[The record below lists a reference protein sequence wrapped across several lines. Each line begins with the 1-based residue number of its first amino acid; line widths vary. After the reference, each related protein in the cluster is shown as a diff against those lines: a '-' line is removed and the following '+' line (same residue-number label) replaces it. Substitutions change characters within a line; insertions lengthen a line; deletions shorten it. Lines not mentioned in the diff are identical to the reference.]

1 MFVYFNKKVSMP
13 GGTRLRS
20 LAWNSQQ
27 GWLACGGDNG
37 LLKVL
42 KLPSPG
48 SSGDNETKK
57 DPFIAAQSNLSMN
70 QTLEG
75 HQGSVLV
82 VRWNECYRKLTSSDD
97 RGLIIVWTLHKV
109 SNLIPVDFTQSSS
122 ACLGLWFEEMVNNRS
137 KCVVK
142 DIKWASNGQKVCII
156 YEDGQVIVGNVDG
169 NRIWGKDLKLKLANV
184 EWSPDGR
191 LLLFGTKD
199 GKCNIYDHYGNFLS
213 RLHICFDTKGEISTI
228 MGIDWFAK
236 SEGYDSRVP
245 TLAIALSNGKIQM
258 MRHEVDEEPV
268 LIDTKMNIT
277 CIKWSPNGEVLG
289 VVGSWKPEIP
299 VNAEIQLNVQ
309 LYSHDGIHLRTLN
322 VPGKRIS
329 TLAWDGGGLKLA
341 LAVDSYI
348 YLANIRP
355 EYKWAFFGGCVC
367 VYGYEK
373 KGTDDHCIMFW
384 DTNTGKRNAKFFKG
398 LIRISG
404 SDEYCTLATMGTE
417 PGQFILSICN
427 AFGQCVATR
436 STNVEPQFMTMNKEF
451 VFVSSDS
458 MVCSWNYRSSI
469 EPYLSG
475 KLLTSDSKSAVTDY
489 SQTFHLDNHVRLAP
503 IQGKDNATKQNVDQI
518 SCVCSSEVYVMIG
531 RDSGILHRFILPD
544 LKLESTDLLQC
555 RPQAMELNCTC
566 TRLAVIDMDGILK
579 FYDLKASTKRKSESE
594 SGLTCLNFERKDV
607 WNMKWADDNSE
618 LLAVMEKSRM
628 YIIRGTELEEPV
640 SCTAYLCTFH
650 ALQILAIQLD
660 EIMQQPE
667 FPGKQHLFFYE
678 TKSLRDTHQIIEAA
692 QLHDAFLY
700 IEEHSHP
707 KLWIALA
714 EAALQKLDLSI
725 AERAFVKCKNYFGI
739 QFSKKVHSLKDA
751 YEQKAEVC
759 TYFKRFDEAERL
771 LLQNKRVDL
780 AMNLDIKFGRW
791 AALERLVISNVEDE
805 LQLTY
810 DSMGK
815 FFLDRQNWK
824 EAKKFYERSKNY
836 ACIAYCLQKLG
847 DWKTLDG
854 LMKSLKKGDPLL
866 LYMANQFWSVGMC
879 KEAVAA
885 FTKHGSTMESIE
897 CCLDLNMWKMAYE
910 LGQKY
915 DQESFVNDSFNQYIE
930 YLLKI
935 GNYTLAIEASEAAQ
949 QNILAAKLLK
959 AFADKLRDKQVSSQ
973 ILKQVYVLMALNI
986 GKWKT
991 SARSLKVNDSSME
1004 SVIERPW
1011 HYAEAYHLWACVHQ
1025 HLYMNDFE
1033 DAFRASIFLSEYE
1046 DILDVHKLYSLQA
1059 VASYYAKKMDYC
1071 ISAFKKLE
1079 EINFSQINTKENM
1092 MSLAKLVVGDS
1103 FQPKPFKDMEAI
1115 CKECKSYF
1123 QVKDKKCPTCDTE
1136 YFVCVGSSCLILDEE
1151 FVTCDTCYH
1160 ALRWKLAMN
1169 LHHCPL
1175 CHADLKNCKV
1185 SKPMSKFQRR
1195 KSLR

>member
-1 MFVYFNKKVSMP
+1 
-13 GGTRLRS
+13 
-20 LAWNSQQ
+20 
-27 GWLACGGDNG
+27 
-37 LLKVL
+37 
-42 KLPSPG
+42 
-48 SSGDNETKK
+48 
-57 DPFIAAQSNLSMN
+57 
-70 QTLEG
+70 
-75 HQGSVLV
+75 
-82 VRWNECYRKLTSSDD
+82 
-97 RGLIIVWTLHKV
+97 
-109 SNLIPVDFTQSSS
+109 
-122 ACLGLWFEEMVNNRS
+122 
-137 KCVVK
+137 
-142 DIKWASNGQKVCII
+142 
-156 YEDGQVIVGNVDG
+156 
-169 NRIWGKDLKLKLANV
+169 
-184 EWSPDGR
+184 
-191 LLLFGTKD
+191 
-199 GKCNIYDHYGNFLS
+199 
-213 RLHICFDTKGEISTI
+213 
-228 MGIDWFAK
+228 
-236 SEGYDSRVP
+236 
-245 TLAIALSNGKIQM
+245 
-258 MRHEVDEEPV
+258 
-268 LIDTKMNIT
+268 
-277 CIKWSPNGEVLG
+277 
-289 VVGSWKPEIP
+289 
-299 VNAEIQLNVQ
+299 
-309 LYSHDGIHLRTLN
+309 
-322 VPGKRIS
+322 
-329 TLAWDGGGLKLA
+329 
-341 LAVDSYI
+341 
-348 YLANIRP
+348 
-355 EYKWAFFGGCVC
+355 
-367 VYGYEK
+367 
-373 KGTDDHCIMFW
+373 
-384 DTNTGKRNAKFFKG
+384 
-398 LIRISG
+398 
-404 SDEYCTLATMGTE
+404 
-417 PGQFILSICN
+417 
-427 AFGQCVATR
+427 
-436 STNVEPQFMTMNKEF
+436 
-451 VFVSSDS
+451 
-458 MVCSWNYRSSI
+458 
-469 EPYLSG
+469 
-475 KLLTSDSKSAVTDY
+475 
-489 SQTFHLDNHVRLAP
+489 
-503 IQGKDNATKQNVDQI
+503 
-518 SCVCSSEVYVMIG
+518 
-531 RDSGILHRFILPD
+531 
-544 LKLESTDLLQC
+544 
-555 RPQAMELNCTC
+555 
-566 TRLAVIDMDGILK
+566 
-579 FYDLKASTKRKSESE
+579 
-594 SGLTCLNFERKDV
+594 
-607 WNMKWADDNSE
+607 MKWADDNSE

-991 SARSLKVNDSSME
+991 SARSLK
-1004 SVIERPW
+1004 
-1011 HYAEAYHLWACVHQ
+1011 
-1025 HLYMNDFE
+1025 
-1033 DAFRASIFLSEYE
+1033 
-1046 DILDVHKLYSLQA
+1046 
-1059 VASYYAKKMDYC
+1059 KMDYC